1 MTLLERPL
9 FVFVALGAVT
19 VGPRIFREPQLCP
32 ALCAGGKLDLPAAM
46 RECEQE
52 FVFLEVVHEPDRLAT
67 ETLQDFFDLLAAR
80 ISLVALAYGVL
91 IMFCFLSRLFDADR
105 SSVRC
110 DDASLDRFPTHAP
123 CSANAMRAVE
133 NPIPTALAGLFD
145 HQNRRGFFPFP
156 QHGDK
161 GVHGVRPVTRQR
173 FDLAE
178 RDRASVQRLRF
189 FGVRTKGIGL

>member
-1 MTLLERPL
+1 
-9 FVFVALGAVT
+9 
-19 VGPRIFREPQLCP
+19 
-32 ALCAGGKLDLPAAM
+32 
-46 RECEQE
+46 
-52 FVFLEVVHEPDRLAT
+52 
-67 ETLQDFFDLLAAR
+67 
-80 ISLVALAYGVL
+80 
-91 IMFCFLSRLFDADR
+91 MFCFLSRLFDADR

-189 FGVRTKGIGL
+189 SECGLRGLVSSLFDESPRAPFRSSPDREPEPSKRRTSRRRRVHALAAHPVVEIRALVADNAGELSERRTTAPAMAGDF

>member
-1 MTLLERPL
+1 
-9 FVFVALGAVT
+9 
-19 VGPRIFREPQLCP
+19 
-32 ALCAGGKLDLPAAM
+32 
-46 RECEQE
+46 
-52 FVFLEVVHEPDRLAT
+52 
-67 ETLQDFFDLLAAR
+67 
-80 ISLVALAYGVL
+80 
-91 IMFCFLSRLFDADR
+91 MFCFLSRLFDADR